1 MSIDGARWASRHSE
15 SLLGF
20 WGTLEGPSMP
30 SIYAP
35 FYDFLAEH
43 HAPEFSI

>member
-20 WGTLEGPSMP
+20 WGTLEGSKHEQV
-30 SIYAP
+30 SS
-35 FYDFLAEH
+35 F
-43 HAPEFSI
+43 